1 MKPTDLNTT
10 SDAHEWV
17 RQFFENFPE
26 CEVNPDTVVA
36 WFASAL
42 LRGRSDGYRAGYLA
56 GLGDSQNVGTVRRSE
71 LGYRIART
79 LDSKAAVAAIA
90 RRLWPADALDRKEGR
105 ETVREVLRLALKLKP

>member
-1 MKPTDLNTT
+1 MKRIDLNTT
-10 SDAHEWV
+10 SDAREWA
-17 RQFFENFPE
+17 RQFVESFPE
-26 CEVNPDTVVA
+26 CEIDPDTVA
-36 WFASAL
+36 TWFASAL
-42 LRGRSDGYRAGYLA
+42 HRSYHDGYRA